1 MKNNET
7 NSLLKNFAKYTA
19 FNVCGMM
26 ALSFYILVDTF
37 FISLAMGADG
47 LAALNFA
54 IPVFSFVIGAG
65 LMLGIGG
72 ATKFSILRSQDDAT
86 SANFAFSNTMFITVC
101 VAMVFVLLGMFFSS
115 NITELLRAPESI
127 FEMTRT
133 YLQIVLLFAPV
144 FILNSVM
151 LCFVRNDGAPG
162 LAMVAMVTGSFANII
177 LDYIFI
183 IWLRL
188 GMFGAALV
196 TGISAGISLFI
207 VSSFVFR
214 KKNNF
219 HLVWRRVSGFVIRQI
234 VSTGAPSLITEL
246 SSGIVIIMFNI
257 IILGFAGSTGV
268 AAYGIIANISLIV
281 IAIYTGIAQG
291 VQPLISSCY
300 GFGNFDGVKRLL
312 RYSVILLATLST
324 SIYAFVFIWNTQVV
338 NVFNYEQN
346 ILLQS
351 IAETGIRIYFIGC
364 LFAGLNIV
372 ISIFFT
378 STEKPRPAHI
388 ISVLRGFAII
398 IPMAFILSELWGITG
413 VWSAFPVTEF
423 IVTILGVTLW
433 LRRRLDVNYCAGNN
447 YTV

>member
-1 MKNNET
+1 MKNSEN

-65 LMLGIGG
+65 LMFGIGG
-72 ATKFSILRSQDDAT
+72 ATKFSILRSQNDAD
-86 SANFAFSNTMFITVC
+86 SANFAFTNTMFITVC
-101 VAMVFVLLGMFFSS
+101 VAIVFVVLGLFFSD
-115 NITELLRAPESI
+115 NITMALRAPCAI

-144 FILNSVM
+144 FMLNNSM

-162 LAMVAMVTGSFANII
+162 LAMLAMTCGSFANII

-183 IWLRL
+183 IWLRW

-207 VSSFVFR
+207 VCTFVLQ
-214 KKNNF
+214 KKNHF
-219 HLVWRRVSGFVIRQI
+219 HLIKRKISSWFIRQI

-246 SSGIVIIMFNI
+246 SSGVVIIMFNI
-257 IILGFAGSTGV
+257 IILGLLGSVGV

-291 VQPLISSCY
+291 VQPLISSCH
-300 GFGNFDGVKRLL
+300 GSGNLDGVKRLL
-312 RYSVILLATLST
+312 RYSAILLTALST
-324 SIYAFVFIWNTQVV
+324 AVYCLVFIWNSQVV
-338 NVFNYEQN
+338 NIFNYEQN
-346 ILLQS
+346 MLLQS

-364 LFAGLNIV
+364 LFAGFNIV

-378 STEKPRPAHI
+378 STEKPRPAHV

-398 IPMAFILSELWGITG
+398 IPMAFVLSELGGIIG
-413 VWSAFPVTEF
+413 VWSAFPATEF
-423 IVTILGVTLW
+423 IVTVLAALLW
-433 LRRRLDVNYCAGNN
+433 IKRRSAN
-447 YTV
+447 